1 MRRLPL
7 RLLLWIARLLRA
19 VPWLGLFLSRT
30 LIGFAAVAPPA
41 GFRRLVW
48 ALALLMLIT
57 IVGVIGYRLISE
69 FSWFDSL
76 YQVVLT
82 LTTVGFSEVHPLDGA
97 GRAFTVFLAV
107 IGVTTGLYLM
117 GAVAAALLEGD
128 LYGELRSWRMRRELA
143 ALEDHVIVAGA
154 GRVGRG
160 VIAELTRRRRPFA
173 IIDTDPAEIE
183 PHRRAAQLAIQGDAS
198 RRDVL
203 LEARLPDARA
213 LVVATGND
221 AQNTFITLSA
231 LGIDPDCYVVA
242 RANEPDAA
250 EPLRQ
255 AGAARVFT
263 PTEIA
268 GRQLAAASLYPG
280 VAEGAENLLELPGA
294 PDVLLRLDVGPN
306 SPAQGRSAADA
317 LDGAAAVHLLGV
329 RGADGGFTAGAAPAH
344 RLASGDAVLVLTTRD
359 AVEALEE
366 RWSSGG

>member
-1 MRRLPL
+1 MRRLSL
-7 RLLLWIARLLRA
+7 RLSLRVARLLRA

-30 LIGFAAVAPPA
+30 FIGFATAAPPA

-48 ALALLMLIT
+48 ATALLMLIT
-57 IVGVIGYRLISE
+57 IVGVIGYRLISD

-76 YQVVLT
+76 YQVMLT

-97 GRAFTVFLAV
+97 GRAFTIVLAV

-117 GAVAAALLEGD
+117 GAIAAALLEGD
-128 LYGELRSWRMRRELA
+128 LYGELRSWRMRRDLA

-160 VIAELTRRRRPFA
+160 VIAELTRRGRPFA
-173 IIDTDPAEIE
+173 IIDLDLAEIE
-183 PHRRAAQLAIQGDAS
+183 LHRTAAQLAIHGDAS
-198 RRDVL
+198 QRSVL

-250 EPLRQ
+250 DPLRQ

-280 VAEGAENLLELPGA
+280 VAEAAENVLELPGA
-294 PDVLLRLDVGPN
+294 PDVLLRLDVGAD

-317 LDGAAAVHLLGV
+317 LAGAAAVQLLGV
-329 RGADGGFTAGAAPAH
+329 RGADGGFTAGAAPGH
-344 RLASGDAVLVLTTRD
+344 RLRSGDAVLVLTTRAD
-359 AVEALEE
+359 AEALEE
-366 RWSSGG
+366 RWSGSH

>member
-183 PHRRAAQLAIQGDAS
+183 LLRRAAQLVIQGDAS

-268 GRQLAAASLYPG
+268 GRQLAAASLYSG

>member
-7 RLLLWIARLLRA
+7 RLLLRIARLLRA

-30 LIGFAAVAPPA
+30 LIGFATAAPPA

-48 ALALLMLIT
+48 ATALLVLIT
-57 IVGVIGYRLISE
+57 IVGVIGYRLISD

-97 GRAFTVFLAV
+97 GRAFTVVLAV

-117 GAVAAALLEGD
+117 GAIAAALLEGD
-128 LYGELRSWRMRRELA
+128 LYGELRSWRMRRDLA

-183 PHRRAAQLAIQGDAS
+183 PLRRAAQLAIQGDAS

-203 LEARLPDARA
+203 LEARLPAARA

-221 AQNTFITLSA
+221 AQNTFITLTA

-242 RANEPDAA
+242 RANEPDSA

-317 LDGAAAVHLLGV
+317 LDGAAAVQLLGV
-329 RGADGGFTAGAAPAH
+329 RDANGGFTAGAAPAH
-344 RLASGDAVLVLTTRD
+344 RLANGDAVLVLTTRD
-359 AVEALEE
+359 AAEALEE

>member
-7 RLLLWIARLLRA
+7 RLLLRIARLLRA

-30 LIGFAAVAPPA
+30 LIGFATAAPPA

-48 ALALLMLIT
+48 ATVLLVLIT
-57 IVGVIGYRLISE
+57 IVGVIGYRLISD

-97 GRAFTVFLAV
+97 GRAFTVVLAV

-117 GAVAAALLEGD
+117 GAIAAALLEGD
-128 LYGELRSWRMRRELA
+128 LYGELRSWRMRRDLA

-160 VIAELTRRRRPFA
+160 VVAELTRRRRPFA
-173 IIDTDPAEIE
+173 IIDLDPAEIE
-183 PHRRAAQLAIQGDAS
+183 PLRRAAQLAIQDDAS

-203 LEARLPDARA
+203 LEARLPAARA

-221 AQNTFITLSA
+221 AQNTFITLTA

-242 RANEPDAA
+242 RANEPDSA

-317 LDGAAAVHLLGV
+317 LDGAAAVQLLGV
-329 RGADGGFTAGAAPAH
+329 RDADGGFTAGAAPTH

-359 AVEALEE
+359 AAEALEE